1 MARILLFSFL
11 LPLNFSCVKE
21 NGTPAPGKIAR
32 VVSLSPSVTRMMI
45 DLGCADLVVGITT
58 YQPLVRGAETVGT
71 LLRPS
76 PERIMRL
83 KPDVIFYSEEDS
95 VVQEFECLTGMNT
108 HRFKKNGG
116 FGDIRDNYLTLAG
129 MTGRSDAAAIK
140 IRKYEADLDAARP
153 ARSRG
158 SLALF
163 VSPRPLVAVSGKS
176 YIGSIIRDAGGVN
189 VYERLGIPYS
199 PVTLESLARMNP
211 GIIIVVA
218 GDAGERAEYDRVF
231 SGPGLSGMRIFQV
244 GPESISHYTPAD
256 YVESVRIISG
266 ILNKI

>member
-1 MARILLFSFL
+1 MAKTLLLSFL
-11 LPLNFSCVKE
+11 LLINFSCVKE
-21 NGTPAPGKIAR
+21 NETRFPGKITR

-45 DLGCADLVVGITT
+45 DLGCGDLVVGITT
-58 YQPLVRGAETVGT
+58 YQPIVHGAETVGT

-95 VVQEFECLTGMNT
+95 VVQEFECLSGMNT
-108 HRFKKNGG
+108 HRFKKNSG
-116 FGDIRDNYLTLAG
+116 FGDIRDNYLALAG
-129 MTGRSDAAAIK
+129 MTGRSEAAAMK
-140 IRKYEADLDAARP
+140 IRKYETDLDAARS
-153 ARSRG
+153 ARSGG

-163 VSPRPLVAVSGKS
+163 VSSRPLVAVSGKS
-176 YIGSIIRDAGGVN
+176 YIGSIIRDAGGIN
-189 VYERLGIPYS
+189 VYERLGIPYP

-218 GDAGERAEYDRVF
+218 GDAVERAEYDRVF
-231 SGPGLSGMRIFQV
+231 SRLGRTGMRIFRV
-244 GPESISHYTPAD
+244 GPERISHYTPAD

-266 ILNKI
+266 ILKKK